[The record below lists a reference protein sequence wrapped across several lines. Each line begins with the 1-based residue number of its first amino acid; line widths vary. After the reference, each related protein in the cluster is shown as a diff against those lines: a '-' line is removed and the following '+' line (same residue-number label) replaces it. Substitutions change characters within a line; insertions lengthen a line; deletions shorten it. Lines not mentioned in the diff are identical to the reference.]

1 MDTIVAL
8 STPWGRSGVGVIRI
22 SGPEALTIAQTVCGT
37 HLEWV
42 DRRASVRSARDDDG
56 QILDEVLTLWMKGP
70 KSFTGEDVVEISAHG
85 NPVILASIIDRLIRV
100 GARPARP
107 GEFTRQALL
116 NGRAD
121 LLQAEAINALIH
133 ARSIAGV
140 RDAVQGLGGEL
151 SGAVASMTESLLD
164 VAAELEARLDHPDD
178 DLSLKSDELVAKT
191 LASLSHQAEEFAAS
205 WTSSKVR
212 QAGATV
218 AIVGPVNAGKS
229 SLFNHL
235 VGVERALVSARPG
248 TTRDVVERAV
258 LLDGL
263 DITFMDTA
271 GEGGTDD
278 PLEAAGVALGRSL
291 SDEVDLVLVV
301 VPTDRAPSAVTTATM
316 DRTQA
321 KTRLIVGSFADE
333 DPHSDAPQVDYRI
346 SNLNGGGIEE
356 LRSAIRKQLG
366 ALETGGEVACVL
378 SQRQHDLF
386 RAVARCTATAEQAL
400 LGILGPAVA
409 ATETVMAIERLGEL
423 VGMDA
428 KEAVLD
434 RLFSRFCIGK

>member
-8 STPWGRSGVGVIRI
+8 STPWGRSGVGVIRL
-22 SGPEALTIAQTVCGT
+22 SGPAALTIAQEVCGD
-37 HLEWV
+37 HPSWI
-42 DRRASVRSARDDDG
+42 DRRSAVRQARDERG
-56 QILDEVLTLWMKGP
+56 QSLDEVLAQWMKGP
-70 KSFTGEDVVEISAHG
+70 RSFTGEDVVEISAHG
-85 NPVILASIIDRLIRV
+85 NPVILAAIIDRLIAA

-140 RDAVQGLGGEL
+140 RDAVQGLSGEL
-151 SGAVASMTESLLD
+151 SATVAEMTESLLD

-178 DLSLKSDELVAKT
+178 DLSLQSDEAVASSLDT
-191 LASLSHQAEEFAAS
+191 LTQRADALAAS
-205 WTSSKVR
+205 WSSGRLR

-218 AIVGPVNAGKS
+218 AIIGPVNAGKS

-235 VGVERALVSARPG
+235 VGVERALVSDRPG

-258 LLDGL
+258 LMDGL
-263 DITFMDTA
+263 DVTFMDTA

-278 PLEAAGVALGRSL
+278 PLEAAGVALGRSI
-291 SDEVDLVLVV
+291 SDEADLVLLVL
-301 VPTDRAPSAVTTATM
+301 PQDRGADRVTEALI
-316 DRTQA
+316 DRTESMP
-321 KTRLIVGSFADE
+321 RIIVGSFSDGE
-333 DPHSDAPQVDYRI
+333 PDPHAPQADHII
-346 SNLNGGGIEE
+346 SNLNEEGIDD
-356 LRSAIRKQLG
+356 LRAAIRSRLG
-366 ALETGGEVACVL
+366 DGQTGGEVAAVL

-386 RAVARCTATAEQAL
+386 HAVARRTATAREAL

-423 VGMDA
+423 AGIDA

>member
-8 STPWGRSGVGVIRI
+8 STPWGRSGVGVIRL
-22 SGPEALTIAQTVCGT
+22 SGPEALTIAQEVCGD
-37 HLEWV
+37 HPSWI
-42 DRRASVRSARDDDG
+42 DRRSAVRHARDKDG
-56 QILDEVLTLWMKGP
+56 QPLDEVLAQWMKGP
-70 KSFTGEDVVEISAHG
+70 RSFTGEDVVEISAHG
-85 NPVILASIIDRLIRV
+85 NPVILAAIIDRLIAS

-140 RDAVQGLGGEL
+140 RDAAQGL
-151 SGAVASMTESLLD
+151 SGDLGATVADMTEALLD

-178 DLSLKSDELVAKT
+178 DLSLQSDEAVAST
-191 LASLSHQAEEFAAS
+191 LAALTERADVLAAS
-205 WTSSKVR
+205 WSSGRLR

-218 AIVGPVNAGKS
+218 AIIGPVNAGKS

-258 LLDGL
+258 LMDGL
-263 DITFMDTA
+263 DVTFMDTA

-291 SDEVDLVLVV
+291 SDEADLVLLVL
-301 VPTDRAPSAVTTATM
+301 PQDRGA
-316 DRTQA
+316 DGITQA
-321 KTRLIVGSFADE
+321 LIERTASMSRVIVGSFSDGMPDPAAPPAD
-333 DPHSDAPQVDYRI
+333 QLI
-346 SNLNGGGIEE
+346 SNLSEEGIDE
-356 LRSAIRKQLG
+356 LRSVIRSRLG
-366 ALETGGEVACVL
+366 DGQTGGEVALVL

-386 RAVARCTATAEQAL
+386 LAVARCTATAREAL

-409 ATETVMAIERLGEL
+409 ATETVMAVERLGEIA
-423 VGMDA
+423 GIDA

>member
-1 MDTIVAL
+1 
-8 STPWGRSGVGVIRI
+8 
-22 SGPEALTIAQTVCGT
+22 
-37 HLEWV
+37 
-42 DRRASVRSARDDDG
+42 
-56 QILDEVLTLWMKGP
+56 
-70 KSFTGEDVVEISAHG
+70 
-85 NPVILASIIDRLIRV
+85 
-100 GARPARP
+100 
-107 GEFTRQALL
+107 
-116 NGRAD
+116 
-121 LLQAEAINALIH
+121 
-133 ARSIAGV
+133 
-140 RDAVQGLGGEL
+140 
-151 SGAVASMTESLLD
+151 MTESLLD

-178 DLSLKSDELVAKT
+178 DLSLKSDADVATT
-191 LASLSHQAEEFAAS
+191 LAALSQQAQDLASS

-291 SDEVDLVLVV
+291 SESADLVLVV
-301 VPTDRAPSAVTTATM
+301 IPMDRPPGAVMTAVL

-321 KTRLIVGSFADE
+321 SSRMCVGSFSDE
-333 DPHSDAPQVDYRI
+333 PQHSDAPQVDYRV
-346 SNLNGGGIEE
+346 SNLSGEGIEA
-356 LRSAIRKQLG
+356 LRSAIRLRLG
-366 ALETGGEVACVL
+366 VRTTGGETASVL

-386 RAVARCTATAEQAL
+386 LAVARCTATAHEAL
-400 LGILGPAVA
+400 LGVLGPAVA

>member
-8 STPWGRSGVGVIRI
+8 STPWGRSGVGVIRL
-22 SGPEALTIAQTVCGT
+22 SGPEALTIAQTVCGV
-37 HLEWV
+37 HPEWV
-42 DRRASVRSARDDDG
+42 DRRASLRRAADEDG
-56 QILDEVLTLWMKGP
+56 QIIDEVLTQWMKGP
-70 KSFTGEDVVEISAHG
+70 RSFTGEDVVEISAHG
-85 NPVILASIIDRLIRV
+85 NPVILAAVIDRLIRA

-140 RDAVQGLGGEL
+140 RDAVHGLDGEL
-151 SGAVASMTESLLD
+151 SQAVATMTETLLD

-178 DLSLKSDELVAKT
+178 DLSLKSDEAVAEV
-191 LASLSHQAEEFAAS
+191 LAALTQQADGLAAS

-258 LLDGL
+258 LLEGL

-291 SDEVDLVLVV
+291 SEDADLILVV
-301 VPTDRAPSAVTTATM
+301 VPMNRAPDATTAAIL
-316 DRTQA
+316 DRTQSSA
-321 KTRLIVGSFADE
+321 RLCVGSFLDE
-333 DPHSDAPQVDYRI
+333 SIHADAPPVDHRI
-346 SNLNGGGIEE
+346 SNLSGQGIDA
-356 LRSAIRKQLG
+356 LRDAIRAQLG
-366 ALETGGEVACVL
+366 ARSTGGEVATVL

-386 RAVARCTATAEQAL
+386 RAVARCTSTAREAL
-400 LGILGPAVA
+400 LGMLGPAVA

-423 VGMDA
+423 VGLDA

>member
-8 STPWGRSGVGVIRI
+8 STPWGRSGVGVIRL
-22 SGPEALTIAQTVCGT
+22 SGPEALTIAQTVCGA
-37 HLEWV
+37 HPDWI
-42 DRRASVRSARDDDG
+42 DRRASVRQVTDEEGRV
-56 QILDEVLTLWMKGP
+56 LDEVLVQWMKGP
-70 KSFTGEDVVEISAHG
+70 KSFTGEDVVELSPHG
-85 NPVILASIIDRLIRV
+85 NPVILAAIIDRLIRA
-100 GARPARP
+100 GARAARP

-140 RDAVQGLGGEL
+140 RDAVQGLSGDL
-151 SGAVASMTESLLD
+151 SDAVSSMTETLLD

-178 DLSLKSDELVAKT
+178 DLSLKSDSVVAAT
-191 LASLSHQAEEFAAS
+191 LASLSQHAEELADS
-205 WTSSKVR
+205 WTSSKIR

-235 VGVERALVSARPG
+235 VGVERALVSDRPG

-291 SDEVDLVLVV
+291 SEAADLVLVV
-301 VPTDRAPSAVTTATM
+301 MPLDQAPSTVTSAILE
-316 DRTQA
+316 RTHQA
-321 KTRLIVGSFADE
+321 ARLCIGSFSDG
-333 DPHSDAPQVDYRI
+333 PSHSDAPSVDHRI
-346 SNLNGGGIEE
+346 SNLSGEGIEE
-356 LRSAIRKQLG
+356 LRAAVRVRLSVST
-366 ALETGGEVACVL
+366 TGGEATSVL

-386 RAVARCTATAEQAL
+386 RSVARSASNAREAL